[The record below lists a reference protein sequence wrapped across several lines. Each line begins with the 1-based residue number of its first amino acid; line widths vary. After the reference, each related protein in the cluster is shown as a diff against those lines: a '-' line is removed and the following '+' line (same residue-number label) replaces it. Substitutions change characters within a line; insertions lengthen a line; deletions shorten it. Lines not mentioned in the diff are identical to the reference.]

1 MAAKKKDPNAV
12 ALGSKGGKARAKALS
27 ASQLSKIG
35 KTGAQTR
42 YEGMSRV
49 ERSES
54 ARKAVMARWAKNRGK
69 EEQ

>member
-1 MAAKKKDPNAV
+1 M
-12 ALGSKGGKARAKALS
+12 SK
-27 ASQLSKIG
+27 
-35 KTGAQTR
+35 
-42 YEGMSRV
+42 V